1 MKRTLFRGLCATLLA
16 SIVATAILLASR
28 QVQPVPTPDR
38 EIRRVVGP
46 STVDCTFTP
55 ERTGLFRIDLYLMPA
70 QPPSKNLLVFHYR
83 ESPSAAADR
92 DRLTIDASAIQQP
105 GYYPCAF
112 KPKKNLPG
120 SPIRFYLDAPEA
132 AGAPVLAVGTT
143 HDGAELAFVP
153 HYRGFV
159 PPDFAGLGVVAGL
172 RNLALHVASGKPGL
186 PGRAWLYP
194 ALAAVYLVLVG
205 LLGWALGSMIT
216 QEPPGAGPPQDGP
229 RGPAM

>member
-1 MKRTLFRGLCATLLA
+1 MKRVRFRGLCATLLL
-16 SIVATAILLASR
+16 SIVAAAILLASR

-38 EIRRVVGP
+38 RVTRVVGP

-55 ERTGLFRIDLYLMPA
+55 ERTGLFRIDLYLTPV
-70 QPPSKNLLVFHYR
+70 QPPSKNLIVFHYR
-83 ESPSAAADR
+83 ESPSASADR
-92 DRLTIDASAIQQP
+92 DRLTIDAGAIRLP

-143 HDGAELAFVP
+143 HDGTELAFIP

-159 PPDFAGLGVVAGL
+159 PPKSAGLGVAAGL
-172 RNLALHVASGKPGL
+172 RNLAVQVASGKPGL
-186 PGRAWLYP
+186 PGRAWSYTV
-194 ALAAVYLVLVG
+194 LAAVYLALVG
-205 LLGWALGSMIT
+205 LLGWALGSMAT
-216 QEPPGAGPPQDGP
+216 HEPPGAGSPQDSP
-229 RGPAM
+229 HTPAM